1 MDARVRELPLRDFS
15 RYIDARPQDGVLR
28 IHLDLFRD
36 PELFELEMRYIYER
50 SWVFVGHAAQIP
62 QPNDFITG
70 VVGRTPIIL
79 QRGGDGQVRAF
90 INHCSHRG
98 ATVATTQAGN
108 ARRHKC
114 PYHGWMFDSTGKC
127 LQVTDEALGGYTDAF
142 RRLSHDLPQVA
153 RLEEYRG
160 FFFASLNPDVMP
172 LREYLGDAAVFMDS
186 WIDQSPDGL
195 EVVRGDA
202 NFTYGGNWKMVFENC
217 LDIYHAKTLHA
228 SFGTMVMNRVKRQGA
243 DENRSVDLNNFI
255 SAEAEVSYYIFPKG
269 HGGMWLRGAGKR
281 EDRPSYA
288 MWQEMAARVGED
300 KADMMVSGRVVAIF
314 PNILLVESAT
324 FQMRLI
330 RPVAVDKTEVY
341 AFCLAPKGE
350 PAAARALRIRQYED
364 FFSATGVATPDDTT
378 VYERVQQGDQA
389 RSIEWNQG
397 YHRGLALLRDG
408 PDEAARRIGIE
419 PLHSISGN
427 IGIQGEAVYL
437 GVYQGWLEQ
446 MQRGQAQLAGVQA

>member
-1 MDARVRELPLRDFS
+1 MDARVRERPLRDFS
-15 RYIDARPQDGVLR
+15 RYVDARPKDGVLR
-28 IHLDLFRD
+28 MHLDLFRD

-62 QPNDFITG
+62 QPHDFLTG
-70 VVGRTPIIL
+70 VIGRTPIIL
-79 QRGGDGQVRAF
+79 QRGGDGQVRALL
-90 INHCSHRG
+90 NHCSHRG
-98 ATVATTQAGN
+98 ATLATTQAGN
-108 ARRHKC
+108 TPRHRC
-114 PYHGWMFDSTGKC
+114 PYHGWMFDSAGAC
-127 LQVTDEALGGYTDAF
+127 LQVTDEAAGAYTDAF
-142 RRLSHDLPQVA
+142 RSLDHNLPQVA
-153 RLEEYRG
+153 RLEEYCG

-172 LREYLGDAAVFMDS
+172 LHDYLGGARVFMDS

-195 EVVRGDA
+195 ELVRGDA
-202 NFTYGGNWKMVFENC
+202 NFTYAGNWKMVFENC

-255 SAEAEVSYYIFPKG
+255 SADAQVSYYTFPNG
-269 HGGMWLRGAGKR
+269 HGGMWLRGMGKR

-288 MWQEMAARVGED
+288 MWQEMANRVGEA

-330 RPVAVDKTEVY
+330 RPVSVDKTEVY

-350 PAAARALRIRQYED
+350 PAPARALRIRQYED

-378 VYERVQQGDQA
+378 IYERVQQGDQA
-389 RSIEWNQG
+389 RSQAWNQG
-397 YHRGLALLRDG
+397 YHRGLDLLREG
-408 PDEAARRIGIE
+408 PDDAARTIGLE
-419 PLHSISGN
+419 PSYSITGN

-437 GVYQGWLEQ
+437 GTYLAWRDLME
-446 MQRGQAQLAGVQA
+446 RGEAANTALAP